1 MEKQVMMMK
10 KELVLN
16 DLLGFENLELSNK
29 KTLSG
34 LENSNED
41 LLLETISQ
49 THNKIGEVPVDSLTG
64 SHIKD

>member
-1 MEKQVMMMK
+1 MMMK

-41 LLLETISQ
+41 LLL
-49 THNKIGEVPVDSLTG
+49 
-64 SHIKD
+64 